1 MSKCEIFAKLK
12 SIRVSVFSQI
22 LRQCLS
28 SEKKYQQFNKRFCVA
43 TRITVNG
50 DHCLGLLFHEVTQ

>member
-28 SEKKYQQFNKRFCVA
+28 SEKKIKNLINFSVLQQE
-43 TRITVNG
+43 
-50 DHCLGLLFHEVTQ
+50 LQ